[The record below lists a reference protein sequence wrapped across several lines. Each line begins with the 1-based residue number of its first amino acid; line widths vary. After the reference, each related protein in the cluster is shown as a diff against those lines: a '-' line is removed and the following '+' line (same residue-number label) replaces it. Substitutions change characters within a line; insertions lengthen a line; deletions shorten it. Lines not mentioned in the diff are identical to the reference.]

1 MGGGAQEEE
10 GVFCTAA
17 DCTRRKRLLH
27 FLLIAGPGCMAM
39 LADTDAGSIIT
50 AAQSGA
56 RWGYRLLW
64 VQLLLIPVLYLV
76 QELTVRLGLS
86 TGKGQGSLIR
96 ESFGSNWARLT
107 GIVLFVSAI
116 GALITEFVGI
126 AAAGSLFH
134 IKAPYSVGLGV
145 VFLLGI
151 VLTGSYCRVEHIGI
165 AVGLFE
171 ISLVIAAFM
180 AHPNFGTIGEEFFS
194 VPILNHEYLNL
205 IAANVGAVIMPWMI
219 FYQQSAIVDKG
230 LCCSC
235 EENYNCCRW
244 DTAVGSV
251 FAQVVMAGALVL
263 TAATV
268 GKVNPN
274 APLDSVQQIAYAI
287 TPLMGRL
294 GGMILFA
301 VGITSAALIASIVVS
316 LAAAWGVSEM
326 LGAGKGF
333 NMSVKDAPGFYAAYA
348 CGIISAG
355 LFVLKGSHL
364 VELTVLVEIING
376 LMLPLILGLLFL
388 LAARLLPAAM
398 RLKRWEKAIL
408 ISIYVT
414 LSFLSVFTVVNMF
427 VG

>member
-1 MGGGAQEEE
+1 MANGHEKGE
-10 GVFCTAA
+10 VFCTAA
-17 DCTRRKRLLH
+17 DCTWQTRLRH
-27 FLLIAGPGCMAM
+27 FFLIAGPGCMAM
-39 LADTDAGSIIT
+39 LADTDAGSIVT

-64 VQLLLIPVLYLV
+64 LQIALIPVLYLV

-96 ESFGSNWARLT
+96 DNFGRNWASFT

-126 AAAGSLFH
+126 AAAGSLFD

-151 VLTGSYCRVEHIGI
+151 VLTGSYTRVERIGI

-171 ISLVIAAFM
+171 VALVVAAFM
-180 AHPNFGTIGEEFFS
+180 AHPDVNTIQDEFFS
-194 VPILNHEYLNL
+194 LPIMNHDYLNL
-205 IAANVGAVIMPWMI
+205 VAANVGAVIMPWMI

-230 LCCSC
+230 LCCAC
-235 EENYNCCRW
+235 EDNYNCCRW
-244 DTAVGSV
+244 DTALGSV
-251 FAQVVMAGALVL
+251 FAQVVMAAALVL
-263 TAATV
+263 TAATI

-274 APLDSVQQIAYAI
+274 APLESVQQIAYAI
-287 TPLMGRL
+287 TPLVGRF
-294 GGMILFA
+294 GGMVLFA

-326 LGAGKGF
+326 LGSGKSF

-348 CGIISAG
+348 CGIIAAG
-355 LFVLKGSHL
+355 LFVLRGFDL
-364 VELTVLVEIING
+364 VELTIFVEIVNTFT
-376 LMLPLILGLLFL
+376 LPLVLGFLFL
-388 LAARLLPAAM
+388 LAVRLLPVSM
-398 RLKRWEKAIL
+398 SLKRREKAML

-414 LSFLSVFTVVNMF
+414 LSVLSVFTVVNMII
-427 VG
+427 G